1 MKKQK
6 LKCKEQER
14 KTIKKNNGITLI
26 ALVITIIVLLILAG
40 VTISTLTGENGIL
53 TRASDSAEQ
62 TEIAEE
68 KEAIGI
74 AYAGVLAD
82 NNGTGVSA
90 GELQDELEKNGYKA
104 TVTDNGNGTYT
115 VKFESGREYTI
126 NADGII
132 EGGNGESGDN
142 TETDI
147 AGKYY
152 ENDTNITVDGKPVT
166 IPGGATISGID
177 GEYENIDDG
186 LVIYIT
192 NGDTIEDWN
201 ANEDGNEILDV
212 QEDYDQFVWVPVETA
227 YITEG
232 DIANQTGST
241 NYEKLQ
247 NYIAGNKVYPMAIQ
261 LSDGVNYKGILYDFE
276 EGTDGVIAT
285 PRDYTTTSSYREP
298 AFLTDSSDGDANTT
312 NNNVGITQNPDSL
325 QAEFN
330 EMVGKVNTNK
340 GFWVGRYETSKM
352 VSDNTQDTSNKIK
365 VIKGTTEGI
374 NNVNWY
380 RMYAQQKSYAELGLN
395 AESEITSSMIWGS
408 QWDQIMIWMRN
419 VKNTVNTTNGQ
430 YYVTNSVGMG
440 NFGSISGVDDGWS
453 TSSAAPT
460 GYQESYKVKNI
471 YDLAGNVLD
480 WSLEASSTSYRV
492 LRRRR
497 LQHCG

>member
-1 MKKQK
+1 M
-6 LKCKEQER
+6 LKEKR
-14 KTIKKNNGITLI
+14 GITLI

-40 VTISTLTGENGIL
+40 VTIATLTGENGIL
-53 TRASDSAEQ
+53 TRASEASEQ

-68 KEAIGI
+68 KEAIGV

-285 PRDYTTTSSYREP
+285 PQDYTTTSSYREP
-298 AFLTDSSDGDANTT
+298 AFLTDSSYGDANTT
-312 NNNVGITQNPDSL
+312 NNNVGITQDPDSL

-440 NFGSISGVDDGWS
+440 KFGSISGVDDGWS

-471 YDLAGNVLD
+471 YDLAGNVYD
-480 WSLEASSTSYRV
+480 RSLEANGTTSRV
-492 LRRRR
+492 IRRRHLR
-497 LQHCG
+497 PYV

>member
-1 MKKQK
+1 MTKIKMKSKKRQDNMK
-6 LKCKEQER
+6 NR
-14 KTIKKNNGITLI
+14 KNNGITLI

-40 VTISTLTGENGIL
+40 VTIATLTGENGIL
-53 TRASDSAEQ
+53 TRASQASEQ

-68 KEAIGI
+68 KEQLSL
-74 AYAGVLAD
+74 AYTGVLAD

-90 GELQDELEKNGYKA
+90 GELQDELQKNGYNA
-104 TVTDNGNGTYT
+104 TVTDNGNGTFT
-115 VKFESGREYTI
+115 VTFESGREYTI
-126 NADGII
+126 NADGSI
-132 EGGNGESGDN
+132 EGGNGESGDD

-152 ENDTNITVDGKPVT
+152 EDDTDITVGGKPVT

-201 ANEDGNEILDV
+201 ADEDGNGIKDV

-285 PRDYTTTSSYREP
+285 PQDYTTTSSYREP
-298 AFLTDSSDGDANTT
+298 AFLTNSSNGDANTT

-352 VSDNTQDTSNKIK
+352 TSNKIK

-408 QWDQIMIWMRN
+408 QWDQIMIWMRGIRN
-419 VKNTVNTTNGQ
+419 ESQNS
-430 YYVTNSVGMG
+430 YYVINAVGMG
-440 NFGSISGVDDGWS
+440 NYGTGDDDTN
-453 TSSAAPT
+453 TSAPVAT
-460 GYQESYKVKNI
+460 GNREAYNVKNI
-471 YDLAGNVLD
+471 YDLAGNVYD
-480 WSLEASSTSYRV
+480 WSLEAIVTSYRV
-492 LRRRR
+492 LRRRQ
-497 LQHCG
+497 LQCYG

>member
-1 MKKQK
+1 MTKIKMKSKNTK
-6 LKCKEQER
+6 NKERREKMKNR
-14 KTIKKNNGITLI
+14 KNNGITLI

-40 VTISTLTGENGIL
+40 VTIATLTGENGIL
-53 TRASDSAEQ
+53 TRASDAAEQ
-62 TEIAEE
+62 TEVAEE
-68 KEAIGI
+68 KEAIGV

-82 NNGTGVSA
+82 NNGSGVSA
-90 GELQDELEKNGYKA
+90 GELQDELRNA
-104 TVTDNGNGTYT
+104 TVTDNGDGTFT

-126 NADGII
+126 NADGSI
-132 EGGNGESGDN
+132 EGGTNGGNGDD

-152 ENDTNITVDGKPVT
+152 EDDTNITVGGKPVT
-166 IPGGATISGID
+166 IPGGSTISGID
-177 GEYENIDDG
+177 GEYESIDDG

-201 ANEDGNEILDV
+201 ADEDGNGIKDV

-285 PRDYTTTSSYREP
+285 PQDYTTTSSYREP
-298 AFLTDSSDGDANTT
+298 AFLTNSSWADGST
-312 NNNVGITQNPDSL
+312 NNNIGITQDPDSL

-340 GFWVGRYETSKM
+340 GFWVGRYE
-352 VSDNTQDTSNKIK
+352 
-365 VIKGTTEGI
+365 
-374 NNVNWY
+374 
-380 RMYAQQKSYAELGLN
+380 
-395 AESEITSSMIWGS
+395 
-408 QWDQIMIWMRN
+408 
-419 VKNTVNTTNGQ
+419 KNG
-430 YYVTNSVGMG
+430 
-440 NFGSISGVDDGWS
+440 
-453 TSSAAPT
+453 
-460 GYQESYKVKNI
+460 K
-471 YDLAGNVLD
+471 
-480 WSLEASSTSYRV
+480 
-492 LRRRR
+492 
-497 LQHCG
+497 